1 MKVNWTVAEKERSA
15 GGTKNV
21 LVVTLAIALLVV
33 PLVAR
38 IVTAAVVI
46 AHAMERILTS
56 VNKVVFHL

>member
-1 MKVNWTVAEKERSA
+1 MVVEKEKSA

-21 LVVTLAIALLVV
+21 LVVTLVIVLLVV

-46 AHAMERILTS
+46 AHARERILTS
-56 VNKVVFHL
+56 ASR